1 MPVENK
7 IIVEQR
13 LIITR
18 MFGDVDYADVTSVN
32 QMLNAM
38 QEFDPTFHQLVDLT
52 GVGKINVSADVLRN
66 FARGQVA
73 FRKESRC
80 AVVAPTDFVY
90 GMARV
95 YASVQSDR
103 EEFQIFRS
111 YEEAQT
117 WLLKE
122 KKS

>member
-7 IIVEQR
+7 IIVEKR

-32 QMLNAM
+32 QMLTAM
-38 QEFDPTFHQLVDLT
+38 PEFDRSFDQLVDLT
-52 GVGKINVSADVLRN
+52 GIAKINVSADVLRN
-66 FARGQVA
+66 FARGQVV

-80 AVVAPTDFVY
+80 AVVAPTDLVY

-103 EEFQIFRS
+103 NDFQIFRTF
-111 YEEAQT
+111 EEAQS
-117 WLLKE
+117 WLAIE
-122 KKS
+122 KQS